1 MNRICEEGQ
10 PKPIKNALELLPTV
24 QTKLLLQLYRD
35 QTAHNSLKDK
45 E

>member
-10 PKPIKNALELLPTV
+10 PKPIENASELLPTE
-24 QTKLLLQLYRD
+24 QT
-35 QTAHNSLKDK
+35 TAHNSLKDK

>member
-10 PKPIKNALELLPTV
+10 PKPIENTSELLPAV
-24 QTKLLLQLYRD
+24 QTKLSLQLYMD
-35 QTAHNSLKDK
+35 QTAHKSPKHK